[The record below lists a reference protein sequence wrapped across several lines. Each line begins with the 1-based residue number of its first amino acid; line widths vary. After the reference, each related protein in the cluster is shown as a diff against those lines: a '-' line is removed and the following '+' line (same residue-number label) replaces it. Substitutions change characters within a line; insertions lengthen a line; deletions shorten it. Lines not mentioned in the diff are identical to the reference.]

1 MNKLKLYLATVA
13 ALVFGGENL
22 MAQSLQF
29 EDPQQLPTTV
39 NSGAEESLP
48 LFSPDGNTMYF
59 VRTFHPDNQGGKDGG
74 QSIWYSTRG
83 ADGTWSAAQ
92 NNLSALNTKGNNA
105 VAGVSADGNTIYL
118 VNTYEKKGTTGVGI
132 SKSTLSEG
140 NWSDP
145 VKLNVPG
152 INPITDSYSF
162 YMTPEE
168 DVLFISMEDNTSKG
182 KNDIY
187 ISTKDAQG
195 SWNVP
200 TNIGDRVNT
209 TAHEISPFLSHDKK
223 RLYFSSYGRGG
234 MGDADI
240 FYVERQG
247 EGWTSWS
254 MPVNLPA
261 GVNSSAFDAYFTVLA
276 NDEVFFCSNR
286 DDSLSNIYRTVVTD
300 PTKKTEEETEE
311 EITEQ
316 TVLDSSSDSK
326 LDKNLTE
333 VVTEEKKQPLTPKQQ
348 IDADESLDNIYFDY
362 DKWDLKPQGIAVL
375 NIVVDEL
382 KKDPSL
388 KVRLEGHCDDRGSQE
403 YNLPLSDNRA
413 NECRKYLINKGI
425 SADRISTKGKGKVK
439 PTVPNDSEANRALNR
454 RVEVFFEE

>member
-59 VRTFHPDNQGGKDGG
+59 VRTFHPDNQGGKKGG
-74 QSIWYSTRG
+74 QAIWYATRG
-83 ADGTWSAAQ
+83 EDGVWSSAK
-92 NNLSALNTKGNNA
+92 NDLSALNTKGNNA

-118 VNTYEKKGTTGVGI
+118 VNTYEKKGLTGVGI
-132 SKSTLSEG
+132 SKSTLTDGKWSE
-140 NWSDP
+140 P

-168 DVLFISMEDNTSKG
+168 DVLFISMEDKATKG

-200 TNIGDRVNT
+200 VNMGDRVNT
-209 TAHEISPFLSHDKK
+209 TAHEISPFLSHDRT
-223 RLYFSSYGRGG
+223 RLFFSSYGRGG
-234 MGDADI
+234 LGDADI

-247 EGWTSWS
+247 EGWTNWS

-261 GVNSSAFDAYFTVLA
+261 GINSSAFDAYFTVLA

-286 DDSLSNIYRTVVTD
+286 DDSLSNIYRTVLTD
-300 PTKKTEEETEE
+300 PSKKKEEDSDK
-311 EITEQ
+311 EITDA
-316 TVLDSSSDSK
+316 TDLDPSKDSK

-333 VVTEEKKQPLTPKQQ
+333 KVEEKKLTPKEQ
-348 IDADESLDNIYFDY
+348 IAADKSLDNIYFDY

-388 KVRLEGHCDDRGSQE
+388 KVRLDGHCDDRGSQE

-425 SADRISTKGKGKVK
+425 NANRISTKGKGKIK
-439 PTVPNDSEANRALNR
+439 PKVPNDTEANRALNR